1 VYLRE
6 SPART
11 RARVADQLSVAILLA
26 MSSAIRLTM
35 PGTLEYRPLAVRLVA
50 EAARL
55 VSGSERRDPRGA
67 DAHEIHHPFDT
78 AVVSAFMEIFNNVAV
93 HAYER
98 EPGLIEIEVSFTP
111 NHDELVIDVT
121 DHGTPFDPRNVRPLP
136 QELDDDSLPES
147 GMGMHIATAM
157 VDELAYHP
165 GPPNLWRMS
174 KRAWRR

>member
-1 VYLRE
+1 M
-6 SPART
+6 A
-11 RARVADQLSVAILLA
+11 
-26 MSSAIRLTM
+26 SAIRLSL
-35 PGTLEYRPLAVRLVA
+35 PGTLEYRPLAVRVVA
-50 EAARL
+50 EAARI
-55 VSGSERRDPRGA
+55 VSGSAPRDPRIA
-67 DAHEIHHPFDT
+67 DEHDIYDPFDT

-98 EPGLIEIEVSFTP
+98 APGTVEIEISFTP
-111 NHDELVIDVT
+111 AHDELVIDVT

-136 QELDDDSLPES
+136 RELDDESLPES

>member
-1 VYLRE
+1 M
-6 SPART
+6 A
-11 RARVADQLSVAILLA
+11 
-26 MSSAIRLTM
+26 SAIRLSL
-35 PGTLEYRPLAVRLVA
+35 PGSLEYRPLAVRVIA

-55 VSGSERRDPRGA
+55 VSGTEQGRYA
-67 DAHEIHHPFDT
+67 AFDT
-78 AVVSAFMEIFNNVAV
+78 AIVSAFMEIFNNVVV

-98 EPGLIEIEVSFTP
+98 APGIVEIEISFTP
-111 NHDELVIDVT
+111 DEMVIDVT

-136 QELDDDSLPES
+136 PELDDESLPES

>member
-1 VYLRE
+1 
-6 SPART
+6 
-11 RARVADQLSVAILLA
+11 

-50 EAARL
+50 EAARI
-55 VSGSERRDPRGA
+55 VSGSARRDPRVSSTH
-67 DAHEIHHPFDT
+67 DIHDPFDT

-98 EPGLIEIEVSFTP
+98 EPGMIEIEISFTP
-111 NHDELVIDVT
+111 DHDEMVVDVT

-136 QELDDDSLPES
+136 QELDDETLPES

>member
-1 VYLRE
+1 M
-6 SPART
+6 A
-11 RARVADQLSVAILLA
+11 
-26 MSSAIRLTM
+26 SAIRLSL
-35 PGTLEYRPLAVRLVA
+35 PGTLEYRPLAVRVIA

-55 VSGSERRDPRGA
+55 VSGTEQGRYA
-67 DAHEIHHPFDT
+67 AFDT
-78 AVVSAFMEIFNNVAV
+78 AIVSAFMEIFNNVAV

-98 EPGLIEIEVSFTP
+98 APGIVEIEISFTP
-111 NHDELVIDVT
+111 DEMVIDVT

-136 QELDDDSLPES
+136 PELDDESLPES

>member
-1 VYLRE
+1 M
-6 SPART
+6 A
-11 RARVADQLSVAILLA
+11 A
-26 MSSAIRLTM
+26 AIRLTL
-35 PGTLEYRPLAVRLVA
+35 PGTLEYRPLAVRVIA

-55 VSGSERRDPRGA
+55 VSGTEQGRYA
-67 DAHEIHHPFDT
+67 AFDT

-98 EPGLIEIEVSFTP
+98 APGTVEIEVSFTP
-111 NHDELVIDVT
+111 EEMVIDVT
-121 DHGTPFDPRNVRPLP
+121 DYGTPFDPRDVRPLP
-136 QELDDDSLPES
+136 LEIDDETLPES

>member
-1 VYLRE
+1 M
-6 SPART
+6 A
-11 RARVADQLSVAILLA
+11 
-26 MSSAIRLTM
+26 SAIRLSL
-35 PGTLEYRPLAVRLVA
+35 PGTLEYRPLAVRVIA

-55 VSGSERRDPRGA
+55 VSGTEQGRYA
-67 DAHEIHHPFDT
+67 AFDT
-78 AVVSAFMEIFNNVAV
+78 AIVSAFMEIFNNVAV

-98 EPGLIEIEVSFTP
+98 APGTVEIEISFTP
-111 NHDELVIDVT
+111 DEMVIDVT

-136 QELDDDSLPES
+136 PELDDESLPES